1 MTYISS
7 IKMACIL
14 EPAHNGTATDRNFSV
29 AGSFLVIQML
39 EICRILCNKPL

>member
-14 EPAHNGTATDRNFSV
+14 EPAYNGTAADRNFSV
-29 AGSFLVIQML
+29 AGRFFVIQVL
-39 EICRILCNKPL
+39 EI